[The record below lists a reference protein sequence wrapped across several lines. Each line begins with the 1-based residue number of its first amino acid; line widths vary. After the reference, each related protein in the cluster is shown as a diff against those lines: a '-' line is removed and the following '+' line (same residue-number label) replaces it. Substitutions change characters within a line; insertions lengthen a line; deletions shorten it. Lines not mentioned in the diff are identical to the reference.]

1 MVTVMELDDMQS
13 RSYLGSYLDV
23 LKSLQRIDEC
33 DEMEPLE
40 KSKCSEGQEGQV
52 VSAFSKSLQQQ
63 NCNGTKPKF
72 HQKTVKPADS
82 GKAGKVLQEL
92 CEAAEAVNSGDPSKE
107 KDGKKSM
114 LNALENI
121 KATLEKIEDIKE
133 HIEEAE
139 EATEPSTVRDFLGV
153 GTFDPSDYTPPWLGE
168 VVGEVVTFMYDVV
181 LSQVSGKQ
189 VADFALKATKLAL
202 KIGGSFLVFPGNV
215 LVEKLVD
222 LGIQKLSEESTEALE
237 DTIDRIATA
246 AVGRALKIQALRE
259 AKIFVDYAEQQI
271 HFHDSLD
278 DGFAHLEGISDGV
291 NSTRKNLSTLFAAET
306 AFNRWLIIE
315 NALAAALHRLVP
327 PERPDARTKN
337 DLGGL
342 QPVEE
347 RAEFFEV
354 VVDHFLLYLLVLS
367 KMADKVQL
375 EGPEHKLHNS
385 LQERARDM
393 ARLVLPS
400 LAVMFETQWGN
411 PRVKMFY
418 QPDAEYE
425 HETFLQNVSL
435 CQQMPAAKCW
445 WKEDPNWGKKALKNF
460 QAFSSQ
466 KESQYE
472 TLYKKN
478 AEALAKNLKG
488 ILNNKLLYP
497 QELQQLKWCSSFTD
511 DPESFQHGA
520 QAAEFIL
527 KCLFYPLSDAVP
539 VQDIMAFQIRSKNT
553 YYRRGHWSFRQAL
566 KCALGSGKWLSMSDA
581 PLNPVGAWNLV
592 SDGYESVCRSR
603 RTPVLEC
610 AKGEIITSLHIYTMP
625 EDTLEI
631 RWECGLVHGLH
642 KIDNAGYTFNN
653 TVREKEL
660 TYEVPCASDYAV
672 LEKVEYDG
680 KSFKTTCR
688 YAYFTKPECQKHQ
701 WIVTFSQ
708 EKVLEKNSLLR
719 LGAVTRKHVENMQ
732 RMQQH

>member
-23 LKSLQRIDEC
+23 LNGLQRIDEC

-82 GKAGKVLQEL
+82 GKAVKVLQEL

-337 DLGGL
+337 DRGGL

-367 KMADKVQL
+367 KMADKVQM

-385 LQERARDM
+385 LQKRARKM
-393 ARLVLPS
+393 AKLILPS
-400 LAVMFETQWGN
+400 LAVMFEKQWDN
-411 PRVKMFY
+411 SFVKMFY
-418 QPDAEYE
+418 QPAPEYE
-425 HETFLQNVSL
+425 HEVIRGLPG
-435 CQQMPAAKCW
+435 PAAKRW
-445 WKEDPNWGKKALKNF
+445 WNGDPRWGRRALENF
-460 QAFSSQ
+460 QAFSNQ
-466 KESQYE
+466 KERQYK

-478 AEALAKNLKG
+478 AEALAKKLKG
-488 ILNNKLLYP
+488 IVHNKFLYP
-497 QELQQLKWCSSFTD
+497 QELQQSKWCSSFTD
-511 DPESFQHGA
+511 DPESFHHDA
-520 QAAEFIL
+520 MAAEFIL
-527 KCLFYPLSDAVP
+527 KCLFYPLFDAVP
-539 VQDIMAFQIRSKNT
+539 VQEIETEHTGPSGLAYVRNSYWN
-553 YYRRGHWSFRQAL
+553 FRHAP
-566 KCALGSGKWLSMSDA
+566 KCASVRGQWLSLFV
-581 PLNPVGAWNLV
+581 PLAGHVFHSPKSHQVVRKLNVGN
-592 SDGYESVCRSR
+592 Y
-603 RTPVLEC
+603 TPQRLWCLEG
-610 AKGEIITSLHIYTMP
+610 AFITALNIYTAVP
-625 EDTLEI
+625 WRVQIVCE
-631 RWECGLVHGLH
+631 LVPGLH
-642 KIDNAGYTFNN
+642 KIKNTGYTFNSLIPK
-653 TVREKEL
+653 TDWL
-660 TYEVPCASDYAV
+660 TFEVPCASDYAV
-672 LEKVEYDG
+672 LEEIEHYG
-680 KSFKTTCR
+680 GELFKFTCR
-688 YAYFTKPECQKHQ
+688 YAYFTKAECQKHQ
-701 WIVTFSQ
+701 
-708 EKVLEKNSLLR
+708 
-719 LGAVTRKHVENMQ
+719 
-732 RMQQH
+732 